1 MMIKV
6 SSVLTLKENEWKER
20 KRKEKRHPHPKLHD
34 NTTVKG
40 VVQDKWGH
48 LTSLVMF
55 PGITTSEAAA
65 GLILLHFLE
74 NLEQQ
79 DAWRAGLSSRPFHLR
94 SNFTPSFSSL
104 LYRLLLLSY
113 SFMEKKLQHEKC
125 SYLKEKRNKKRARKE
140 AKNIRKREEVSTSSG
155 KEEADVIYSVSLS
168 VYTQI
173 LGWKTRN

>member
-104 LYRLLLLSY
+104 LYRLLLLLSHIH
-113 SFMEKKLQHEKC
+113 SWRRNCSMRNVVTWRRRGIRRGREKRRRTSEKEKKYQRLQV
-125 SYLKEKRNKKRARKE
+125 KKKQ
-140 AKNIRKREEVSTSSG
+140 T
-155 KEEADVIYSVSLS
+155 
-168 VYTQI
+168 
-173 LGWKTRN
+173 